1 MIIKPLGKSRF
12 KPIALIV
19 PGWKTLK
26 IITING
32 EKIVTGSERC
42 YQALRSLENHS
53 VFVANKLKNLIQ
65 STGAE
70 CWQAEVWK
78 GRATSMRLDGTRLKV
93 TSLRRVLDS
102 LPSDSARFDAL
113 LEVSLWL
120 SDQGVP
126 VNSISGMAWNLW
138 RSTLSKPLDLA
149 FDSKVGRSA
158 FYGGR
163 QEAAE
168 AKTFKNQVSIDISSA
183 YPFSMAE
190 RPYGGV
196 MREVSKNTELDPTR
210 SGLAR
215 ATVRVPSS
223 CQFPPLPVRINDEMS
238 QWQYGLIEGTWPWAE
253 LAAAKAVGCEVTVT
267 RCWAP
272 LVEVDPFTKW
282 WDVVYNGRADVSPEA
297 AKLIKAVSNSLWGMF
312 GMTGD
317 DRAIVRWADSAG
329 DDPHLVQKV
338 AKKMP
343 QANTAHIAAE
353 TTGRVRTRMLL
364 EGLYGDNEVPAHIDT
379 DGIIISKDSASRR
392 KLGDGPGEWRMKQE
406 MPFLDVM
413 APQLYRYKCGDG
425 CGTKHSIYHYVA
437 SGVSP
442 EWAAELFN
450 NRHPGINISFS
461 GRDAVIPTGPALD
474 LPDLARYEIE
484 AKFLRN
490 IVYGQPLIG
499 VK

>member
-53 VFVANKLKNLIQ
+53 VFVANKLKNLIP

-183 YPFSMAE
+183 YPFSMA
-190 RPYGGV
+190 
-196 MREVSKNTELDPTR
+196 
-210 SGLAR
+210 
-215 ATVRVPSS
+215 
-223 CQFPPLPVRINDEMS
+223 
-238 QWQYGLIEGTWPWAE
+238 
-253 LAAAKAVGCEVTVT
+253 
-267 RCWAP
+267 
-272 LVEVDPFTKW
+272 
-282 WDVVYNGRADVSPEA
+282 
-297 AKLIKAVSNSLWGMF
+297 
-312 GMTGD
+312 
-317 DRAIVRWADSAG
+317 
-329 DDPHLVQKV
+329 
-338 AKKMP
+338 
-343 QANTAHIAAE
+343 
-353 TTGRVRTRMLL
+353 
-364 EGLYGDNEVPAHIDT
+364 
-379 DGIIISKDSASRR
+379 
-392 KLGDGPGEWRMKQE
+392 
-406 MPFLDVM
+406 
-413 APQLYRYKCGDG
+413 
-425 CGTKHSIYHYVA
+425 
-437 SGVSP
+437 
-442 EWAAELFN
+442 
-450 NRHPGINISFS
+450 
-461 GRDAVIPTGPALD
+461 
-474 LPDLARYEIE
+474 
-484 AKFLRN
+484 
-490 IVYGQPLIG
+490 
-499 VK
+499 